1 MPAVGVI
8 LAGGRSTRFGED
20 KSLYT
25 LAGKEMY
32 QYVAEMLAQTDECDE
47 IIVST
52 NERLKES
59 FRLKTI
65 IDEYEDCGPL
75 GGIYSA
81 SKKFPGKRLIVV
93 SCDTPYVSQEW
104 IKLLVKKADEQPG
117 HVIISAK
124 QGRIHPL
131 IGVYQGSGLSDKL
144 KKQIE
149 SKRQSMRAFF
159 ERVNLVV
166 VDAENH
172 NIDTNIFQNINYKS
186 DID

>member
-1 MPAVGVI
+1 MAAVGVI
-8 LAGGRSTRFGED
+8 LAGGQSTRFGED

-32 QYVAEMLAQTDECDE
+32 QYVADMLEETEECDE

-52 NERLKES
+52 NTRLKES
-59 FRLKTI
+59 FRLETI
-65 IDEYEDCGPL
+65 TDEYEDRGPL

-81 SKKFPGKRLIVV
+81 SKNFPGKRLIVV
-93 SCDTPYVSQEW
+93 SCDTPYVSEEW
-104 IKLLVKKADEQPG
+104 IKLLVKKADAKPG
-117 HVIISAK
+117 HVIISAEN
-124 QGRIHPL
+124 GRFHPL
-131 IGVYQGSGLSDKL
+131 IGVYQGYGLSDKL

-149 SKRQSMRAFF
+149 SEKQSMRAFF
-159 ERVNLVV
+159 ERVNLAV
-166 VDAENH
+166 VDAKNH